1 VQKQVIIDITAAG
14 SVKIDVVGC
23 TGAECAKATEDIEIA
38 LGGQVASSKKKPDYY
53 QAPASTA
60 AQIHRQF

>member
-1 VQKQVIIDITAAG
+1 MQKQVIIDINPAG

-38 LGGQVASSKKKPDYY
+38 LGGPVAQKKKPDYF
-53 QAPASTA
+53 QSPASTA
-60 AQIHRQF
+60 AQIRQQF